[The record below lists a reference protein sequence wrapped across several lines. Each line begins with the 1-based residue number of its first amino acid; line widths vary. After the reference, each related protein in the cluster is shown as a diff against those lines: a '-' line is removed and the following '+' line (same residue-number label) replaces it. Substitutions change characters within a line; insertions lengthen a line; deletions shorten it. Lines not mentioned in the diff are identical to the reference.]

1 MFSRYLIQRD
11 FHDILHKFQSLG
23 GAEAS
28 AEQDELEI
36 KLQGGDL
43 KEAGNGGID
52 NTNVDVEN
60 AVGDFEETEGNRLL
74 ARTEVSIP
82 AEYDEIV
89 VVEHSWDDEADEAGA
104 AGEEPF
110 PEEYQPVGR
119 DHEKD
124 STENIINM
132 VDENN
137 KEGSEEGEVIKEV
150 EECENG
156 KEEEGEGEEDTKKED
171 DGKKKG
177 REEKTTEEQNIKEQE
192 VGEKGKDEGGEN
204 GDVEIQSGWRSP
216 LGELAE
222 QMFRNE
228 EEMERAVDQTD
239 SLKESNK
246 TSKKVEKKKVSM
258 QQLVRAFSAVR
269 NLKKIFR

>member
-23 GAEAS
+23 EAS
-28 AEQDELEI
+28 AEEDELKI

-192 VGEKGKDEGGEN
+192 VGEKGKEEGGEN
-204 GDVEIQSGWRSP
+204 SDVEIRSGWKSP

-239 SLKESNK
+239 SLKESDK

>member
-1 MFSRYLIQRD
+1 MFSRYLIKRD

-28 AEQDELEI
+28 AEE
-36 KLQGGDL
+36 LQGGDL

-82 AEYDEIV
+82 AEYDEV
-89 VVEHSWDDEADEAGA
+89 VVVGHSRDDEADEAGA

-156 KEEEGEGEEDTKKED
+156 KEDED

-177 REEKTTEEQNIKEQE
+177 REEKTTVSEEQE
-192 VGEKGKDEGGEN
+192 VEEKGKEEGGEN

-246 TSKKVEKKKVSM
+246 TSKNVEKKKVSM

>member
-156 KEEEGEGEEDTKKED
+156 KEDED

-239 SLKESNK
+239 SLKESDK
-246 TSKKVEKKKVSM
+246 TSKNVEKKKVSM